1 MNSKLILTAVAAVFL
16 LTACRQSNSVS
27 SDYKAELKK
36 ELTAIADSAKG
47 EVGIALIHDGD
58 TLTVNN
64 DAIYPMM
71 SVFKLHQAIA
81 LCRMFEEN
89 GIALDT
95 VMTLRR
101 SELDPD
107 TWSPMLKDHTG
118 EEISLPMR
126 RLLEYTL
133 IESDN
138 NASNEMFVRLMSP
151 AACDSVIAGIIPRG
165 SFEIR
170 FNEAEMQDD
179 HSRAYSNRTSPLGAA
194 ILIDRLFTDTLVGKS
209 YQDFIKSALLRCQTG
224 PDKISAALSVTEGI
238 TIGHKTGSGY
248 RNENGRLAASNDVA
262 FITLPDGRHY
272 ALAVFVKDFDGTD
285 AEAAATI
292 ARISAAVIKV
302 LE

>member
-1 MNSKLILTAVAAVFL
+1 MNRKLLLTAVAVIL
-16 LTACRQSNSVS
+16 LTACRQREAVS
-27 SDYKAELKK
+27 HDYKTGLEK

-47 EVGIALIHDGD
+47 DVGIALIYDGD

-71 SVFKLHQAIA
+71 SVFKLHQAVA

-89 GIALDT
+89 GTSLDS

-107 TWSPMLKDHTG
+107 TWSPMLKDHSD

-138 NASNEMFVRLMSP
+138 NASNEMFVRLMPP

-170 FNEAEMQDD
+170 FNEAEMQAD
-179 HSRAYSNRTSPLGAA
+179 HSQAYSNRTSPLGAA
-194 ILIDRLFTDTLVGKS
+194 ILIDRVFTDTLVGKD
-209 YQDFIKSALLRCQTG
+209 YQDFIKSALMRCQTG
-224 PDKISAALSVTEGI
+224 PDKISAALSEREGI
-238 TIGHKTGSGY
+238 TIGHKTGSGD
-248 RNENGRLAASNDVA
+248 RDENGRLAASNDVA

-272 ALAVFVKDFDGTD
+272 SLAVFVKDFDGTD

-292 ARISAAVIKV
+292 ARISEAVIKA

>member
-1 MNSKLILTAVAAVFL
+1 MNRKLLLTAVAVIL
-16 LTACRQSNSVS
+16 LTACRQREAVS
-27 SDYKAELKK
+27 HDYKTGLEK

-47 EVGIALIHDGD
+47 DVGIALIYDGD

-71 SVFKLHQAIA
+71 SVFKLHQAVA

-89 GIALDT
+89 GTSLDS

-107 TWSPMLKDHTG
+107 TWSPMLKDHSD

-138 NASNEMFVRLMSP
+138 NASNEMFVRLMPP

-170 FNEAEMQDD
+170 FNEAEMQAD
-179 HSRAYSNRTSPLGAA
+179 HSQAYSNRTSPLGAA
-194 ILIDRLFTDTLVGKS
+194 ILIDRVFTDTLVGKD
-209 YQDFIKSALLRCQTG
+209 YQDFIKSALMRCQTG
-224 PDKISAALSVTEGI
+224 PDKISAALSEREDI

-248 RNENGRLAASNDVA
+248 RDDNGRLAASNDVA

-272 ALAVFVKDFDGTD
+272 SLAVFVKDFDGTD

-292 ARISAAVIKV
+292 ARISEAVIKA

>member
-1 MNSKLILTAVAAVFL
+1 MNRKLLLTAVAAIL
-16 LTACRQSNSVS
+16 LTACRQPTGVS

-47 EVGIALIHDGD
+47 DVGIALIYDGD

-71 SVFKLHQAIA
+71 SVFKLHQAVA

-89 GIALDT
+89 GTSLDS

-107 TWSPMLKDHTG
+107 SWSPMLKDHSD

-138 NASNEMFVRLMSP
+138 NASNEMFVRLMPP

-170 FNEAEMQDD
+170 FNEAEMQAD

-224 PDKISAALSVTEGI
+224 PDKISAALSETEGI

-248 RNENGRLAASNDVA
+248 RDENGRLTASNDVA
-262 FITLPDGRHY
+262 FISLPDRRHY

-285 AEAAATI
+285 AEAAARI
-292 ARISAAVIKV
+292 ARISAAVIKA

>member
-1 MNSKLILTAVAAVFL
+1 MNRKLLLTAVAAIL
-16 LTACRQSNSVS
+16 LTACRQPTGVS

-47 EVGIALIHDGD
+47 DVGIALIYDGD

-71 SVFKLHQAIA
+71 SVFKLHQAVA

-89 GIALDT
+89 GTSLDS

-107 TWSPMLKDHTG
+107 TWSPMLKDHSD

-138 NASNEMFVRLMSP
+138 NVSNEMFVRLMPP

-170 FNEAEMQDD
+170 FNEAEMQAD

-224 PDKISAALSVTEGI
+224 PDKISAALSEREGI

-248 RNENGRLAASNDVA
+248 RDDNGRLAASNDVA

-272 ALAVFVKDFDGTD
+272 SLAVFVKDFDGTD

-292 ARISAAVIKV
+292 ARISAAVIKA

>member
-1 MNSKLILTAVAAVFL
+1 MNRKLLLTAVAVIL
-16 LTACRQSNSVS
+16 LTACRQREAVS
-27 SDYKAELKK
+27 HDYKTGLEK

-47 EVGIALIHDGD
+47 DVGIALIYDGD

-71 SVFKLHQAIA
+71 SVFKLHQAVA

-89 GIALDT
+89 GTSLDS

-118 EEISLPMR
+118 DEISLPMR

-170 FNEAEMQDD
+170 FNEAEMQAD

-209 YQDFIKSALLRCQTG
+209 YQGFIKSALMRCQTG
-224 PDKISAALSVTEGI
+224 PDKISAALSETEGL

-248 RNENGRLAASNDVA
+248 RDENGRLAASNDVA
-262 FITLPDGRHY
+262 FVTLPDGRHY

-292 ARISAAVIKV
+292 ARISAAVIKA

>member
-1 MNSKLILTAVAAVFL
+1 MNRKLLLTAVAVIL
-16 LTACRQSNSVS
+16 LTACRQPNGVS
-27 SDYKAELKK
+27 SDYKAGLEK

-47 EVGIALIHDGD
+47 DIGIALIYDGD

-64 DAIYPMM
+64 DAIFPMM
-71 SVFKLHQAIA
+71 SVFKLHQAVA

-89 GIALDT
+89 GTSLDS

-101 SELDPD
+101 SGLDPD
-107 TWSPMLKDHTG
+107 TWMLKEHTG
-118 EEISLPMR
+118 EEINLPMR

-170 FNEAEMQDD
+170 FNEAEMQAD

-194 ILIDRLFTDTLVGKS
+194 ILIDRVFTDTLVGMD
-209 YQDFIKSALLRCQTG
+209 YQDFIKSALMRCQTG
-224 PDKISAALSVTEGI
+224 PDKISAALSEREGI
-238 TIGHKTGSGY
+238 TVGHKTGSGY
-248 RNENGRLAASNDVA
+248 RDENGRLSASNDVA
-262 FITLPDGRHY
+262 FVTLPDGRHY
-272 ALAVFVKDFDGTD
+272 SLAVLVKDFDGTD
-285 AEAAATI
+285 SEAAATI
-292 ARISAAVIKV
+292 ARISAAVIKA

>member
-1 MNSKLILTAVAAVFL
+1 MNRKLLLTAVAVIL
-16 LTACRQSNSVS
+16 LTACRQREAVS
-27 SDYKAELKK
+27 HDYYAGLEK
-36 ELTAIADSAKG
+36 ELTGIADSAKG
-47 EVGIALIHDGD
+47 NVGIALIYDGD

-71 SVFKLHQAIA
+71 SVFKLHQAVA

-89 GIALDT
+89 GTSLDS

-170 FNEAEMQDD
+170 FNEAEMQTD

-194 ILIDRLFTDTLVGKS
+194 ILIDRLFTDTLVGKG

-224 PDKISAALSVTEGI
+224 PDKISAALSETEGI

-248 RNENGRLAASNDVA
+248 RDENGRLAASNDVA
-262 FITLPDGRHY
+262 FISLPEGRHY
-272 ALAVFVKDFDGTD
+272 SLAVFVKDFDGTD

-292 ARISAAVIKV
+292 ARISAAVIKA

>member
-1 MNSKLILTAVAAVFL
+1 MNRKLLLTAVAVIL
-16 LTACRQSNSVS
+16 LTACRQREAVS
-27 SDYKAELKK
+27 HDYRTGLEK

-47 EVGIALIHDGD
+47 DVGIALIYDGD

-71 SVFKLHQAIA
+71 SVFKLHQAVA

-89 GIALDT
+89 GTSLDS

-118 EEISLPMR
+118 EEISLPIR

-170 FNEAEMQDD
+170 FNEAEMQTD

-224 PDKISAALSVTEGI
+224 PDKISAALSETEGI

-248 RNENGRLAASNDVA
+248 RDENGRLAASNDVA
-262 FITLPDGRHY
+262 FISLPDGRHY

-292 ARISAAVIKV
+292 ARVSAAVIKA

>member
-1 MNSKLILTAVAAVFL
+1 MNRKLLLTAVAAIL
-16 LTACRQSNSVS
+16 LTACRQSTGVS

-47 EVGIALIHDGD
+47 DVGIALIYDGD

-71 SVFKLHQAIA
+71 SVFKLHQAVA

-89 GIALDT
+89 GTSLDS

-107 TWSPMLKDHTG
+107 TWSPMLKGHSD

-138 NASNEMFVRLMSP
+138 NASNEMFVRLMPP

-170 FNEAEMQDD
+170 FNEAEMQAD
-179 HSRAYSNRTSPLGAA
+179 HSQAYSNRTSPLGAA
-194 ILIDRLFTDTLVGKS
+194 ILIDRVFTDTLVGKD
-209 YQDFIKSALLRCQTG
+209 YQDFIKSALMRCQTG
-224 PDKISAALSVTEGI
+224 PDKISAALSEREGI

-248 RNENGRLAASNDVA
+248 RDDNGRLAASNDVA

-272 ALAVFVKDFDGTD
+272 SLAVFVKDFDGTD

-292 ARISAAVIKV
+292 ARISEAVIKA

>member
-1 MNSKLILTAVAAVFL
+1 MNRKLLLTAVAVIL
-16 LTACRQSNSVS
+16 LTACRQRETVS
-27 SDYKAELKK
+27 HDYKTGLEK

-47 EVGIALIHDGD
+47 DVGIALIYDGD

-71 SVFKLHQAIA
+71 SVFKLHQAVA

-89 GIALDT
+89 GTSLDS

-194 ILIDRLFTDTLVGKS
+194 ILIDRVFTDTLVGKS

-224 PDKISAALSVTEGI
+224 PDKISAALSETEGI

-248 RNENGRLAASNDVA
+248 RDENGRLAASNDVA
-262 FITLPDGRHY
+262 FISLPDGRHY

-292 ARISAAVIKV
+292 ARISAAVIKA

>member
-1 MNSKLILTAVAAVFL
+1 MNRKLLLTAVAVIL
-16 LTACRQSNSVS
+16 LTACRQPNGVS
-27 SDYKAELKK
+27 SDYKAGLEK

-47 EVGIALIHDGD
+47 DVGIALIYDGD

-71 SVFKLHQAIA
+71 SVFKLHQAVA

-89 GIALDT
+89 GTSLDS

-101 SELDPD
+101 SGLDPD
-107 TWSPMLKDHTG
+107 TWSPMLKEHTG
-118 EEISLPMR
+118 EEINLPMR

-170 FNEAEMQDD
+170 FNEAEMQAD

-194 ILIDRLFTDTLVGKS
+194 ILIDRVFTDTLVGMD
-209 YQDFIKSALLRCQTG
+209 YQDFIKSALMRCQTG
-224 PDKISAALSVTEGI
+224 PDKISAALSEREGI
-238 TIGHKTGSGY
+238 TVGHKTGSGY
-248 RNENGRLAASNDVA
+248 RDENGRLTASNDVA
-262 FITLPDGRHY
+262 FVTLPDGRHY

-285 AEAAATI
+285 SEAAATI
-292 ARISAAVIKV
+292 ARISAAVIKA

>member
-1 MNSKLILTAVAAVFL
+1 MNRKLLLTAVAVIL
-16 LTACRQSNSVS
+16 LTACRQREAVGH
-27 SDYKAELKK
+27 DYRTGLEK

-47 EVGIALIHDGD
+47 DVGIALIYDGD

-71 SVFKLHQAIA
+71 SVFKLHQAVA

-89 GIALDT
+89 GTSLDS

-101 SELDPD
+101 SELDPH
-107 TWSPMLKDHTG
+107 TWSPMLKDHSG

-126 RLLEYTL
+126 RLLEYNL

-170 FNEAEMQDD
+170 FNEAEMQTD

-224 PDKISAALSVTEGI
+224 PDKISAALSETEGI

-248 RNENGRLAASNDVA
+248 RDENGRLAASNDVA
-262 FITLPDGRHY
+262 FISLPDGRHY

-292 ARISAAVIKV
+292 ARISAAVIKA

>member
-1 MNSKLILTAVAAVFL
+1 MNRKLLLTAVAAIL
-16 LTACRQSNSVS
+16 LTACRQSTGVS

-47 EVGIALIHDGD
+47 DVGIALIYDGD

-71 SVFKLHQAIA
+71 SVFKLHQAVA

-89 GIALDT
+89 GTSLDS

-107 TWSPMLKDHTG
+107 TWSPMLKDHSD

-138 NASNEMFVRLMSP
+138 NASNEMLVRLMPP

-170 FNEAEMQDD
+170 FNEAEMQAD
-179 HSRAYSNRTSPLGAA
+179 HSQAYSNRTSPLGAA
-194 ILIDRLFTDTLVGKS
+194 ILIDRVFTDTLVGKD
-209 YQDFIKSALLRCQTG
+209 YQDFIKSALMRCQTG
-224 PDKISAALSVTEGI
+224 PDKISAALSEREGI

-248 RNENGRLAASNDVA
+248 RDENGRLAASNDVA

-272 ALAVFVKDFDGTD
+272 SLAVFVKDFDGTD

-292 ARISAAVIKV
+292 ARISEAVIKA

>member
-1 MNSKLILTAVAAVFL
+1 MNRKLLLTAVAVIL
-16 LTACRQSNSVS
+16 LTACRQREAVGH
-27 SDYKAELKK
+27 DYKTGLEK

-47 EVGIALIHDGD
+47 DVGIALIYDGD

-71 SVFKLHQAIA
+71 SVFKLHQAVA

-89 GIALDT
+89 GTSLDS

-107 TWSPMLKDHTG
+107 TWSPMLKDHSG

-151 AACDSVIAGIIPRG
+151 AACDSVIAGIIPRD

-170 FNEAEMQDD
+170 FNEAEMQTD

-224 PDKISAALSVTEGI
+224 PDKISAALSETEGI
-238 TIGHKTGSGY
+238 TIGHKTGSGD
-248 RNENGRLAASNDVA
+248 RDENGRLAASNDVA
-262 FITLPDGRHY
+262 FISLPDGRHY

-292 ARISAAVIKV
+292 ARISAAVIKA

>member
-1 MNSKLILTAVAAVFL
+1 MNRKLLLMAVAVIL
-16 LTACRQSNSVS
+16 LTACRQRDAVS
-27 SDYKAELKK
+27 HDYKTGLEK

-47 EVGIALIHDGD
+47 DVGIALIYDGD

-64 DAIYPMM
+64 DTIYPMM
-71 SVFKLHQAIA
+71 SVFKLHQAVA

-89 GIALDT
+89 GTSLDS

-118 EEISLPMR
+118 EEINLPMR

-194 ILIDRLFTDTLVGKS
+194 ILIDRVFTDTLVGKS
-209 YQDFIKSALLRCQTG
+209 NQDFIKSALLRCQTG
-224 PDKISAALSVTEGI
+224 PDKISAALSETEGI

-248 RNENGRLAASNDVA
+248 RDENGRLAASNDVA
-262 FITLPDGRHY
+262 FVTLSDGRHY
-272 ALAVFVKDFDGTD
+272 SLAVFVKDFDGTD

-292 ARISAAVIKV
+292 ARISAAVIKA

>member
-1 MNSKLILTAVAAVFL
+1 MNRKLLLTAVAAIL
-16 LTACRQSNSVS
+16 LTACRQPIGVS

-47 EVGIALIHDGD
+47 DVGIGLIYDGD

-71 SVFKLHQAIA
+71 SVFKLHQAVA

-89 GIALDT
+89 GTSLDS

-138 NASNEMFVRLMSP
+138 NASNEMFVRLMPP

-170 FNEAEMQDD
+170 FNEAEMQAD
-179 HSRAYSNRTSPLGAA
+179 HSQAYSNRTSPLGAA
-194 ILIDRLFTDTLVGKS
+194 ILIDRVFTDTLVGKD
-209 YQDFIKSALLRCQTG
+209 YQDFIKSALMRCQTG
-224 PDKISAALSVTEGI
+224 PDKISAALSEREGI

-248 RNENGRLAASNDVA
+248 RDDNGRLAASNDVA

-272 ALAVFVKDFDGTD
+272 SLAVFVKDFDGTD

-292 ARISAAVIKV
+292 ARISEAVIKA

>member
-1 MNSKLILTAVAAVFL
+1 MNRKLLLTAVAVIL
-16 LTACRQSNSVS
+16 LTACRQRETVS
-27 SDYKAELKK
+27 HDYKTGLEK

-47 EVGIALIHDGD
+47 DVGIALIYDGD

-71 SVFKLHQAIA
+71 SVFKLHQAVA

-89 GIALDT
+89 GTSLDS

-170 FNEAEMQDD
+170 FNEAEMQAD

-194 ILIDRLFTDTLVGKS
+194 ILIDRVFTDTLVGKS

-224 PDKISAALSVTEGI
+224 PDKISAALSETEGI

-248 RNENGRLAASNDVA
+248 RDENGRLTASNDVA
-262 FITLPDGRHY
+262 FISRPDGRHY
-272 ALAVFVKDFDGTD
+272 SLAVFVKDFDGTD
-285 AEAAATI
+285 AEAAAII
-292 ARISAAVIKV
+292 ARISAAVIKAI
-302 LE
+302 E

>member
-1 MNSKLILTAVAAVFL
+1 MNRKLLLTAVAVIL
-16 LTACRQSNSVS
+16 LTACRQREAVGH
-27 SDYKAELKK
+27 DYRTGLEK

-47 EVGIALIHDGD
+47 DVGIALIYDGD

-71 SVFKLHQAIA
+71 SVFKLHQAVA

-89 GIALDT
+89 GTSLDS

-107 TWSPMLKDHTG
+107 TWSPMLKDHSG

-194 ILIDRLFTDTLVGKS
+194 ILIDRVFTDTLVGKS

-224 PDKISAALSVTEGI
+224 PDKISAALSETEGI

-248 RNENGRLAASNDVA
+248 RDENGRLAASNDVA
-262 FITLPDGRHY
+262 FISLPDGRHY

-285 AEAAATI
+285 AEAAAII
-292 ARISAAVIKV
+292 ARISAAVIKA

>member
-1 MNSKLILTAVAAVFL
+1 
-16 LTACRQSNSVS
+16 
-27 SDYKAELKK
+27 
-36 ELTAIADSAKG
+36 
-47 EVGIALIHDGD
+47 
-58 TLTVNN
+58 
-64 DAIYPMM
+64 MM
-71 SVFKLHQAIA
+71 SVFKLHQAVA

-89 GIALDT
+89 GTSLDS

-107 TWSPMLKDHTG
+107 TWSPMLKDHSD

-170 FNEAEMQDD
+170 FNEAEMQAD

-224 PDKISAALSVTEGI
+224 PDKISAALSETEGI

-248 RNENGRLAASNDVA
+248 RDENGRLTASNDVA
-262 FITLPDGRHY
+262 FITLPDRRHY

-292 ARISAAVIKV
+292 ARISAAVIKA

>member
-1 MNSKLILTAVAAVFL
+1 MNRKLLLTAVAAIL
-16 LTACRQSNSVS
+16 LTACRQPTGVS

-47 EVGIALIHDGD
+47 DVGIALIYDGD

-71 SVFKLHQAIA
+71 SVFKLHQAVA

-89 GIALDT
+89 GTSLDS

-107 TWSPMLKDHTG
+107 TWSPMLKDHSD
-118 EEISLPMR
+118 EEISIPMR

-138 NASNEMFVRLMSP
+138 NASNEMFVRLMPP

-170 FNEAEMQDD
+170 FNEAEMQAD

-224 PDKISAALSVTEGI
+224 PDKISAALSETEGI

-248 RNENGRLAASNDVA
+248 RDENGRLAASNDVA

-272 ALAVFVKDFDGTD
+272 SLAVFVKDFDGTD

-292 ARISAAVIKV
+292 ARISAAVIKA

>member
-1 MNSKLILTAVAAVFL
+1 MNRKLLLTAVAAIL
-16 LTACRQSNSVS
+16 LTACRQPTGVS

-47 EVGIALIHDGD
+47 DVGIALIYDGD

-71 SVFKLHQAIA
+71 SVFKLHQAVA

-89 GIALDT
+89 GTSLDS

-107 TWSPMLKDHTG
+107 TWSPMLKDHSD

-138 NASNEMFVRLMSP
+138 NASNEMFVRLMPP
-151 AACDSVIAGIIPRG
+151 AACDSVIAGIIPRC

-170 FNEAEMQDD
+170 FNEAEMQAD
-179 HSRAYSNRTSPLGAA
+179 HSQAYSNRTSPLGAA
-194 ILIDRLFTDTLVGKS
+194 ILIDRVFTDTLVGKD
-209 YQDFIKSALLRCQTG
+209 YQDFIKSALMRCQTG
-224 PDKISAALSVTEGI
+224 PDKISAALSEREGI
-238 TIGHKTGSGY
+238 TIGHKTGSGD
-248 RNENGRLAASNDVA
+248 RDENGRLAASNDVA

-272 ALAVFVKDFDGTD
+272 SLAVFVKDFDGTD

-292 ARISAAVIKV
+292 ARISEAVIKA

>member
-1 MNSKLILTAVAAVFL
+1 MNRKLLLTAVAVIL
-16 LTACRQSNSVS
+16 LTACRQREAVS
-27 SDYKAELKK
+27 HDYRTGLEK

-47 EVGIALIHDGD
+47 DVGIALIYDGD

-71 SVFKLHQAIA
+71 SVFKLHQAVA

-89 GIALDT
+89 GTSLDS

-107 TWSPMLKDHTG
+107 TWSPMLKDHSG

-209 YQDFIKSALLRCQTG
+209 YQGFIKSALLRCQTG
-224 PDKISAALSVTEGI
+224 PDKISAALSETEGI

-248 RNENGRLAASNDVA
+248 RDENGRLAASNDVA
-262 FITLPDGRHY
+262 FISLPDGRHY

-292 ARISAAVIKV
+292 ARISAAVIKA

>member
-1 MNSKLILTAVAAVFL
+1 MNRKLLLTAVAVIL
-16 LTACRQSNSVS
+16 LTACRQRETVS
-27 SDYKAELKK
+27 HDYKTGLEK

-47 EVGIALIHDGD
+47 EIGIALIYDGD

-71 SVFKLHQAIA
+71 SVFKLHQAVA

-89 GIALDT
+89 GTSLDS

-170 FNEAEMQDD
+170 FNEAEMQAD

-224 PDKISAALSVTEGI
+224 PDKISAALSETEGI
-238 TIGHKTGSGY
+238 TIGHKTGSGD
-248 RNENGRLAASNDVA
+248 RDENGRLAASNDVA
-262 FITLPDGRHY
+262 FVTLSDGRHY
-272 ALAVFVKDFDGTD
+272 SLAVFVKDFDGTD

-292 ARISAAVIKV
+292 ARISAAVIKA

>member
-1 MNSKLILTAVAAVFL
+1 MNRKLLLTAVAVIL
-16 LTACRQSNSVS
+16 LTACRQREAVS
-27 SDYKAELKK
+27 HDYKTGLEK

-47 EVGIALIHDGD
+47 DVGIALIYDGD

-71 SVFKLHQAIA
+71 SVFKLHQAVA

-89 GIALDT
+89 GTSLDS

-170 FNEAEMQDD
+170 FNEAEMQTD

-194 ILIDRLFTDTLVGKS
+194 ILIDLLFTDTLVGKS

-224 PDKISAALSVTEGI
+224 PDKISAALSETEGI

-248 RNENGRLAASNDVA
+248 RDENGRLAASNDVA
-262 FITLPDGRHY
+262 FVTLPDGRHY

-292 ARISAAVIKV
+292 ARISAAVIKA

>member
-1 MNSKLILTAVAAVFL
+1 MNSKLLLMAVAVIL
-16 LTACRQSNSVS
+16 LTACRQPDAVS
-27 SDYKAELKK
+27 HDYKTGLEK

-47 EVGIALIHDGD
+47 NVGIALIYDGD

-71 SVFKLHQAIA
+71 SVFKLHQAVA

-89 GIALDT
+89 GTSLDS

-170 FNEAEMQDD
+170 FNEAEMQAD

-194 ILIDRLFTDTLVGKS
+194 ILIDRVFTDTLVGMD
-209 YQDFIKSALLRCQTG
+209 YQDFIKSALMRCQTG
-224 PDKISAALSVTEGI
+224 PDKISAALSEREGI

-248 RNENGRLAASNDVA
+248 RDENGRLTASNDVA
-262 FITLPDGRHY
+262 FVTLPDGRHY
-272 ALAVFVKDFDGTD
+272 SLAVFVKDFDGTD

-292 ARISAAVIKV
+292 ARISAAVIKA

>member
-1 MNSKLILTAVAAVFL
+1 MNSKLLLMAVAVIL
-16 LTACRQSNSVS
+16 LTACRQREAVS
-27 SDYKAELKK
+27 HDYRTGLEK

-47 EVGIALIHDGD
+47 DVGIALIYDGD

-71 SVFKLHQAIA
+71 SVFKLHQAVA

-89 GIALDT
+89 GTSLDS

-138 NASNEMFVRLMSP
+138 NASNEMFVRLMPP

-194 ILIDRLFTDTLVGKS
+194 ILIDRVFTDTLVGKS
-209 YQDFIKSALLRCQTG
+209 YQEFIKSALLRCQTG
-224 PDKISAALSVTEGI
+224 PDKISAALSETEGI

-248 RNENGRLAASNDVA
+248 RDENGRLAASNDVA
-262 FITLPDGRHY
+262 FVTLPDGRHY

-292 ARISAAVIKV
+292 ARISAAVIKA

>member
-1 MNSKLILTAVAAVFL
+1 MNRKLLLTAVAAIL
-16 LTACRQSNSVS
+16 LTACRQPTGVS

-47 EVGIALIHDGD
+47 DVGIALIYDGD

-71 SVFKLHQAIA
+71 SVFKLHQAVA

-89 GIALDT
+89 GTSLDS

-107 TWSPMLKDHTG
+107 TWSPMLKDHSD

-138 NASNEMFVRLMSP
+138 NASNEMFVRLMPP

-170 FNEAEMQDD
+170 FNEAEMQAD

-224 PDKISAALSVTEGI
+224 PDKISAALSETEGI

-248 RNENGRLAASNDVA
+248 RDDNGRLAASNDVA

-272 ALAVFVKDFDGTD
+272 SLAVFVKDFDGTD

-292 ARISAAVIKV
+292 ARISEAVIKA

>member
-1 MNSKLILTAVAAVFL
+1 MNRKLLLTAVAVIL
-16 LTACRQSNSVS
+16 LTACRQREAVS
-27 SDYKAELKK
+27 HDYETGLEK

-47 EVGIALIHDGD
+47 DVGIALIYDGD

-71 SVFKLHQAIA
+71 SVFKLHQAVA

-89 GIALDT
+89 GTSLDS

-101 SELDPD
+101 SELAPD

-165 SFEIR
+165 SFKIR
-170 FNEAEMQDD
+170 FNEAEMQAD

-194 ILIDRLFTDTLVGKS
+194 ILIDRLFTDTLVSKS
-209 YQDFIKSALLRCQTG
+209 YQNFIKSALMRCQTG
-224 PDKISAALSVTEGI
+224 PDKISAALSEREGL

-248 RNENGRLAASNDVA
+248 RDENGRLAASNDVA
-262 FITLPDGRHY
+262 FISLPDGRHY

-292 ARISAAVIKV
+292 ARISAAVIKA

>member
-1 MNSKLILTAVAAVFL
+1 MNRKLLLTAVAVIL
-16 LTACRQSNSVS
+16 LTACRQREAVS
-27 SDYKAELKK
+27 HDYKTGLEK

-47 EVGIALIHDGD
+47 DVGIALIYDGD

-71 SVFKLHQAIA
+71 SVFKLHQAVA
-81 LCRMFEEN
+81 LCWMFEEN
-89 GIALDT
+89 GTSLDS

-151 AACDSVIAGIIPRG
+151 AACDSVIAGIIPRA

-170 FNEAEMQDD
+170 FNEAEMQND

-194 ILIDRLFTDTLVGKS
+194 ILIDRVFTDTLVGKS

-224 PDKISAALSVTEGI
+224 PDKISAALSETEGI

-248 RNENGRLAASNDVA
+248 RDENGRLAASNDVA
-262 FITLPDGRHY
+262 FVTLPDGRHY
-272 ALAVFVKDFDGTD
+272 SLAVFVKDFDGTD
-285 AEAAATI
+285 AEAAAII
-292 ARISAAVIKV
+292 ARISAAVIKA

>member
-1 MNSKLILTAVAAVFL
+1 MNRKLLLTAVAVIL
-16 LTACRQSNSVS
+16 LTACRQREAVS
-27 SDYKAELKK
+27 HDYKTGLKK

-47 EVGIALIHDGD
+47 DVGIALIYDGA

-71 SVFKLHQAIA
+71 SVFKLHQAVA

-89 GIALDT
+89 GTSLDS

-107 TWSPMLKDHTG
+107 SWSPMMKDHSG

-209 YQDFIKSALLRCQTG
+209 YQDFIKSALMRCQTG
-224 PDKISAALSVTEGI
+224 PDKISAALSEREGI

-248 RNENGRLAASNDVA
+248 RDENGRLTASNDVA
-262 FITLPDGRHY
+262 FVTLPNGRHY
-272 ALAVFVKDFDGTD
+272 SLAVFVKDFDGTD

-292 ARISAAVIKV
+292 ARISAAVIKA

>member
-1 MNSKLILTAVAAVFL
+1 MNRKLLLTAVAVIL
-16 LTACRQSNSVS
+16 LTACRQREAVGH
-27 SDYKAELKK
+27 DYRTGLEK

-47 EVGIALIHDGD
+47 DVGIALIYDGD

-71 SVFKLHQAIA
+71 SVFKLHQAVA

-89 GIALDT
+89 GTSLDS

-107 TWSPMLKDHTG
+107 TWSPMLKDHSG

-209 YQDFIKSALLRCQTG
+209 YQDFIKSALMRCQTG
-224 PDKISAALSVTEGI
+224 PDKISAALSEREGL

-248 RNENGRLAASNDVA
+248 RDENGRLAASNDVA
-262 FITLPDGRHY
+262 FVTLPDGRHY
-272 ALAVFVKDFDGTD
+272 SLAVFVKDFDGTD

-292 ARISAAVIKV
+292 ARISAAVIKA

>member
-1 MNSKLILTAVAAVFL
+1 MNRKLLLTAVAVIL
-16 LTACRQSNSVS
+16 LTACRQRDAVS
-27 SDYKAELKK
+27 HDYKTGLEK

-47 EVGIALIHDGD
+47 DVGIALIYDGD

-71 SVFKLHQAIA
+71 SVFKLHQAVA

-89 GIALDT
+89 GTSLDS

-138 NASNEMFVRLMSP
+138 NASNEMFVHLMSP

-170 FNEAEMQDD
+170 FNEAEMQAD

-224 PDKISAALSVTEGI
+224 PDKISAALSETEGI

-248 RNENGRLAASNDVA
+248 RDENGRLAASNDVA
-262 FITLPDGRHY
+262 FVTLPDGRHY

-292 ARISAAVIKV
+292 ARISAAVIKA

>member
-1 MNSKLILTAVAAVFL
+1 MNSKLILTVAAVFL

-47 EVGIALIHDGD
+47 DVGIALIHDGD

-64 DAIYPMM
+64 EAIYPMM

-89 GIALDT
+89 GISLDT

-101 SELDPD
+101 SELDSD

-224 PDKISAALSVTEGI
+224 PDKISAALSETEGI

-248 RNENGRLAASNDVA
+248 RDENGRLAASNDVA

-292 ARISAAVIKV
+292 ARISAAVIKA

>member
-1 MNSKLILTAVAAVFL
+1 MNRKLLLTAVAVIL
-16 LTACRQSNSVS
+16 LTACRQREAVS
-27 SDYKAELKK
+27 LDYKTGLEK
-36 ELTAIADSAKG
+36 ELTAIADCAKG
-47 EVGIALIHDGD
+47 DVGIALIYDGD

-71 SVFKLHQAIA
+71 SVFKLHQAVA

-89 GIALDT
+89 GTSLDS

-118 EEISLPMR
+118 EEISLPMK

-170 FNEAEMQDD
+170 FNEAEMQTDY
-179 HSRAYSNRTSPLGAA
+179 SRAYSNRTSPLGAA

-224 PDKISAALSVTEGI
+224 PDKISAALSETEGI

-248 RNENGRLAASNDVA
+248 RDENGRLAASNDVA
-262 FITLPDGRHY
+262 FVTLPEGRHY
-272 ALAVFVKDFDGTD
+272 SLAVFVKDFDGTD

-292 ARISAAVIKV
+292 ARISAAVIKA

>member
-1 MNSKLILTAVAAVFL
+1 MNRKLLLTAVAVIL
-16 LTACRQSNSVS
+16 LTACRQSTGVS

-47 EVGIALIHDGD
+47 DVGIALIYDGD

-71 SVFKLHQAIA
+71 SVFKLHQAVA

-89 GIALDT
+89 GTSLDS

-138 NASNEMFVRLMSP
+138 NASNEMFVRLMPP

-170 FNEAEMQDD
+170 FNEAEMQAD
-179 HSRAYSNRTSPLGAA
+179 HSQAYSNRTSPLGAA
-194 ILIDRLFTDTLVGKS
+194 ILIDRVFTDTLVGKD
-209 YQDFIKSALLRCQTG
+209 YQDFIKSALMRCQTG
-224 PDKISAALSVTEGI
+224 PDKISAALSEREDI

-248 RNENGRLAASNDVA
+248 RDDNGRLAASNDVA

-272 ALAVFVKDFDGTD
+272 SLGVFVKDFDGTD

-292 ARISAAVIKV
+292 ARISEAVIKA

>member
-1 MNSKLILTAVAAVFL
+1 MNSKLLLTAVAVIL
-16 LTACRQSNSVS
+16 LTACRQREAVS
-27 SDYKAELKK
+27 HDYKTGLEK

-47 EVGIALIHDGD
+47 EIGIALIYDGD

-71 SVFKLHQAIA
+71 SVFKLHQAVA

-89 GIALDT
+89 GTSLDS

-170 FNEAEMQDD
+170 FNEAEMQPD

-194 ILIDRLFTDTLVGKS
+194 ILIDRVFTDTLVGKS
-209 YQDFIKSALLRCQTG
+209 YQEFIKSALLRCQTG
-224 PDKISAALSVTEGI
+224 PDKISAALSETEGI

-248 RNENGRLAASNDVA
+248 RDENGRLAASNDVA
-262 FITLPDGRHY
+262 FVTLPDGRHY

-285 AEAAATI
+285 AEAAAII
-292 ARISAAVIKV
+292 ARISAAVIKA

>member
-1 MNSKLILTAVAAVFL
+1 MNRKLLLTAVAVIL

-47 EVGIALIHDGD
+47 DVGIALIYDGD

-71 SVFKLHQAIA
+71 SVFKLHQAVA

-89 GIALDT
+89 GTSLDS

-118 EEISLPMR
+118 EQISLPMR

-151 AACDSVIAGIIPRG
+151 AACDSVIAGIIPRD

-179 HSRAYSNRTSPLGAA
+179 HSRAYSNRASPLGAA
-194 ILIDRLFTDTLVGKS
+194 KLIDRVFTDTLVGKS

-224 PDKISAALSVTEGI
+224 PDKISAALSETEGI

-248 RNENGRLAASNDVA
+248 RDENGRLAASNDVA
-262 FITLPDGRHY
+262 FVTLPDGRHY
-272 ALAVFVKDFDGTD
+272 SLAVFVKDFDGTD
-285 AEAAATI
+285 AEAAAII
-292 ARISAAVIKV
+292 ARISAAVIKA

>member
-1 MNSKLILTAVAAVFL
+1 MNRKLLLTAVAAIL
-16 LTACRQSNSVS
+16 LTACRQPTGVS

-47 EVGIALIHDGD
+47 DVGIALIYDGD

-71 SVFKLHQAIA
+71 SVFKLHQAVA

-89 GIALDT
+89 GTSLDS

-107 TWSPMLKDHTG
+107 TWSPMLKDHSD

-138 NASNEMFVRLMSP
+138 NASNEMFVRLMPP

-170 FNEAEMQDD
+170 FNEAEMQAD

-224 PDKISAALSVTEGI
+224 PDKISAALSETEGI
-238 TIGHKTGSGY
+238 TIGHKTGSGD
-248 RNENGRLAASNDVA
+248 RDDNGRLAASNDVA
-262 FITLPDGRHY
+262 FISLPDRRHY

-292 ARISAAVIKV
+292 ARISAAVIKA

>member
-1 MNSKLILTAVAAVFL
+1 MNRKLLLTAVAVIL
-16 LTACRQSNSVS
+16 LTACRQRDAVS
-27 SDYKAELKK
+27 HDYKTGLKK

-47 EVGIALIHDGD
+47 DVGIALIYDGD

-71 SVFKLHQAIA
+71 SIFKLHQAVA

-89 GIALDT
+89 GTSLDS

-118 EEISLPMR
+118 DEISLPMR

-165 SFEIR
+165 SFDIR
-170 FNEAEMQDD
+170 FNEAEMQAD

-194 ILIDRLFTDTLVGKS
+194 ILIDRVFTDTLVSKS
-209 YQDFIKSALLRCQTG
+209 YQNFIKSALMRCQTG
-224 PDKISAALSVTEGI
+224 PDKISAALSEREGL

-248 RNENGRLAASNDVA
+248 RDENGRLAASNDVA
-262 FITLPDGRHY
+262 FVTLSDGRHY
-272 ALAVFVKDFDGTD
+272 SLAVFVKDFDGTD

-292 ARISAAVIKV
+292 ARISAAVIKA

>member
-1 MNSKLILTAVAAVFL
+1 MNRKLLLTAVAAIL
-16 LTACRQSNSVS
+16 LTACRQSTGVS

-47 EVGIALIHDGD
+47 EIGIALIYDGD

-71 SVFKLHQAIA
+71 SVFKLHQAVA

-89 GIALDT
+89 GTSLDS

-138 NASNEMFVRLMSP
+138 NASNEMFVRLMPP
-151 AACDSVIAGIIPRG
+151 AACDSVIAGIIPSG

-170 FNEAEMQDD
+170 FNEAEMQAD
-179 HSRAYSNRTSPLGAA
+179 HSQAYSNRTSPLGAA
-194 ILIDRLFTDTLVGKS
+194 ILIDRVFTDTLVGKD
-209 YQDFIKSALLRCQTG
+209 YQDFIKSALMRCQTG
-224 PDKISAALSVTEGI
+224 PDKISAALSEREGI

-248 RNENGRLAASNDVA
+248 RDDNGRLAASNDVA

-272 ALAVFVKDFDGTD
+272 SLAVFVKDFDGTD

-292 ARISAAVIKV
+292 ARISEAVIKA